1 MFMSSSRNKFTL
13 LCQNSVADVFVGF
26 LPPCWC
32 PSRWAPAWRLHT
44 NLYKSG
50 YNISLD
56 ISYTEYSSDLNLGEE
71 LGIFTSFHF
80 PDSGLYLLNG
90 FDCYFDLF
98 WTAWHWEPAIANAHD
113 YQEMSGT
120 ASELSLSFPTPC
132 SRVSFRVS
140 LARDFSHYPSISL
153 KKRSSTRRVKVN
165 LRRNC
170 RVLFTTRQ
178 TRKHLIPA
186 MLTVS
191 NWIQS
196 LPKRLIKTQEAH

>member
-13 LCQNSVADVFVGF
+13 LYQNSVTDVFVGF

-32 PSRWAPAWRLHT
+32 PSRWALAWRLHT

-113 YQEMSGT
+113 YQDMSGT
-120 ASELSLSFPTPC
+120 ASNLSISSAKWTSERRNCKGRRKRRALTFFPHTLLPRLLSRTTRAWLLSLS
-132 SRVSFRVS
+132 
-140 LARDFSHYPSISL
+140 L
-153 KKRSSTRRVKVN
+153 N
-165 LRRNC
+165 
-170 RVLFTTRQ
+170 
-178 TRKHLIPA
+178 IP
-186 MLTVS
+186 
-191 NWIQS
+191 
-196 LPKRLIKTQEAH
+196 

>member
-13 LCQNSVADVFVGF
+13 LYQNSVTDVFVGF

-98 WTAWHWEPAIANAHD
+98 
-113 YQEMSGT
+113 
-120 ASELSLSFPTPC
+120 
-132 SRVSFRVS
+132 
-140 LARDFSHYPSISL
+140 
-153 KKRSSTRRVKVN
+153 
-165 LRRNC
+165 
-170 RVLFTTRQ
+170 
-178 TRKHLIPA
+178 
-186 MLTVS
+186 
-191 NWIQS
+191 
-196 LPKRLIKTQEAH
+196 